1 MKRRLTFAA
10 DQASRKPLDERVI
23 RDVDIQHR
31 VDSPAK
37 ACHHLVE
44 RDRLFH
50 RSREPVEQNTL
61 HRVRLRDALPQHRDR
76 DRVWYQ
82 RALRHVLIGAQAQLG
97 FSLEMIAEQVAG
109 GDVGEPEFASQVGR
123 LGPAGSRCAQKDEVH
138 AGVLCA
144 IPGRSRAGH
153 QAFRVRRVRCF
164 RIGHVLRRGTEGAV
178 HHFLTGNRN
187 DVSATT
193 RPGLG
198 LMGGGTDVDALFT
211 WMGER
216 AGGGDFVVIR
226 ASGGDGYNRYV
237 YDLAPFDSV
246 ETLVLKDRAASSDA
260 FVLRTIRNA
269 EALFIAGGDQS
280 NYVNY
285 WKGTP
290 VEDAIHSLA
299 RRGVPIAGTSAGT
312 AIMSEFI
319 YAAQGPESVT
329 SIEALADPFS
339 RNITLDRDF
348 LILPHMQGIITDQ
361 HLIERD
367 RLGRTLTFMAR
378 IVADSWSKESKAIAI
393 DRETAVLIDGH
404 TAQATIVA
412 NADHAMPFA
421 YFIRGGAPQVV
432 ELKTPLTYTN
442 LQVQRA
448 RPGNTF
454 NVLTWT
460 GTGVVSYTLNVVD
473 GSISSTQPGGSI
485 Y

>member
-1 MKRRLTFAA
+1 MLVYCALFPGGRVRDIKRFGFAA
-10 DQASRKPLDERVI
+10 FVVS
-23 RDVDIQHR
+23 
-31 VDSPAK
+31 
-37 ACHHLVE
+37 
-44 RDRLFH
+44 
-50 RSREPVEQNTL
+50 
-61 HRVRLRDALPQHRDR
+61 ALATSFDGAP
-76 DRVWYQ
+76 
-82 RALRHVLIGAQAQLG
+82 RAQY
-97 FSLEMIAEQVAG
+97 
-109 GDVGEPEFASQVGR
+109 D
-123 LGPAGSRCAQKDEVH
+123 
-138 AGVLCA
+138 
-144 IPGRSRAGH
+144 
-153 QAFRVRRVRCF
+153 
-164 RIGHVLRRGTEGAV
+164 
-178 HHFLTGNRN
+178 HFLTGNRN

-226 ASGGDGYNRYV
+226 ASGGDGYNQYV

-348 LILPHMQGIITDQ
+348 LILPHMKGIITDQ
-361 HLIERD
+361 HLVERD

-404 TAQATIVA
+404 TAQATVVA
-412 NADHAMPFA
+412 NAGHPTPFA
-421 YFIRGGAPQVV
+421 YFIRGGTPQAVAP
-432 ELKTPLTYTN
+432 KTPLTYMN

-448 RPGNTF
+448 TPGNTF
-454 NVLTWT
+454 SLLTWT
-460 GTGVVSYTLNVVD
+460 GAGVVSYTLNVVD
-473 GSISSTQPGGSI
+473 GSISSTQPGGGI